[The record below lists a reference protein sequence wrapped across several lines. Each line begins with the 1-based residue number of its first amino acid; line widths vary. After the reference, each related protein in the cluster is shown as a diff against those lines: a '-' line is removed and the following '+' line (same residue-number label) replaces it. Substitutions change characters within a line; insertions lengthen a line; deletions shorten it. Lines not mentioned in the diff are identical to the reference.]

1 MKILIWK
8 KSFTDQYFSDSIEL
22 VTWLIQYS
30 DDNTNIITNN
40 NRRGSS
46 ISYISWIACK
56 MLFPRIIEKK
66 VVHSF
71 LP

>member
-46 ISYISWIACK
+46 ISYISCIAWK
-56 MLFPRIIEKK
+56 MLFPIII
-66 VVHSF
+66 
-71 LP
+71 